1 MRDGLLDDGF
11 GVVERRGCEFELGLR
26 RRGSGSGSGSSGGGR
41 PRCSGCWGFWGRLSS
56 RDEWCARRD
65 GSRGTERQW
74 RGMRWCRMLPLLRHR
89 GRRRRRR
96 LHRWHEQM
104 RQSVDERE
112 PPLLRQPREIQALQY
127 PKRPNQRAELC
138 LSTLPIPSICPCKR
152 IAKLLLTPAFRP
164 SALQNSQSR
173 IQLTSTT
180 ALSPSSSLA
189 PENSSPSLPT
199 PPPSL
204 VACALESAP
213 HKNRIT
219 SQLVPAPSTLVSRIR
234 ESFVGS
240 RV

>member
-1 MRDGLLDDGF
+1 
-11 GVVERRGCEFELGLR
+11 
-26 RRGSGSGSGSSGGGR
+26 
-41 PRCSGCWGFWGRLSS
+41 
-56 RDEWCARRD
+56 
-65 GSRGTERQW
+65 
-74 RGMRWCRMLPLLRHR
+74 MRWCRLLLLRHR
-89 GRRRRRR
+89 GQRRRRR
-96 LHRWHEQM
+96 LHRRHEQM

-112 PPLLRQPREIQALQY
+112 PPLLRQPREIQALQS
-127 PKRPNQRAELC
+127 PKKPNQLAELRVSLPSPSLLC
-138 LSTLPIPSICPCKR
+138 LCKR

-199 PPPSL
+199 PSPPSL

-219 SQLVPAPSTLVSRIR
+219 SQLVLAPSTLVSRIR

>member
-1 MRDGLLDDGF
+1 
-11 GVVERRGCEFELGLR
+11 
-26 RRGSGSGSGSSGGGR
+26 
-41 PRCSGCWGFWGRLSS
+41 
-56 RDEWCARRD
+56 
-65 GSRGTERQW
+65 
-74 RGMRWCRMLPLLRHR
+74 MRWCRLLLLRHR
-89 GRRRRRR
+89 GQRRRRR
-96 LHRWHEQM
+96 LHRQHEQM

-112 PPLLRQPREIQALQY
+112 PPLLRQPREIQALQS
-127 PKRPNQRAELC
+127 PKKPNQRAELRVSLPSLSLLC
-138 LSTLPIPSICPCKR
+138 LCKR

-189 PENSSPSLPT
+189 PENSSPSLST
-199 PPPSL
+199 PSPPSF

-219 SQLVPAPSTLVSRIR
+219 SQLVLAPSTLVSRIR

>member
-1 MRDGLLDDGF
+1 
-11 GVVERRGCEFELGLR
+11 
-26 RRGSGSGSGSSGGGR
+26 
-41 PRCSGCWGFWGRLSS
+41 
-56 RDEWCARRD
+56 
-65 GSRGTERQW
+65 
-74 RGMRWCRMLPLLRHR
+74 MRWCRLLLLMRHR

-96 LHRWHEQM
+96 LHRRHEQM

-112 PPLLRQPREIQALQY
+112 PPLLRQPCEIQALQS
-127 PKRPNQRAELC
+127 PKKPNQRAEPRVSLPSLC
-138 LSTLPIPSICPCKR
+138 LLCPCKR

-189 PENSSPSLPT
+189 PENSSLNLPT
-199 PPPSL
+199 PSPPSL

-213 HKNRIT
+213 HTNRIT
-219 SQLVPAPSTLVSRIR
+219 SQLVLAPSTPVSRIR

>member
-1 MRDGLLDDGF
+1 MRRYRLL
-11 GVVERRGCEFELGLR
+11 
-26 RRGSGSGSGSSGGGR
+26 
-41 PRCSGCWGFWGRLSS
+41 
-56 RDEWCARRD
+56 
-65 GSRGTERQW
+65 
-74 RGMRWCRMLPLLRHR
+74 LLRHR

-96 LHRWHEQM
+96 LHRHEQM

-112 PPLLRQPREIQALQY
+112 PPLLRQPREIQALQC
-127 PKRPNQRAELC
+127 PKKPNQRAELRVSLPSFPSMC
-138 LSTLPIPSICPCKR
+138 LCKR

-189 PENSSPSLPT
+189 PENPSPSLPT
-199 PPPSL
+199 PSLPSS

-219 SQLVPAPSTLVSRIR
+219 SQLVLAPSTLVSRIR